1 MYVWYDA
8 RCLWFLVKKQA
19 QRQLPTAN
27 VKSTRIKQYVYH
39 ILRGTSISYV
49 YQQLLHTYNTYSRA
63 ATRCSCVFPRCS
75 SLARHVGA
83 VARCNA
89 AAHAGRVG
97 AVHAKGWAVG
107 FEIRPSCRMV
117 LDTAYLGPL
126 RYAGRVSGHKSIECS
141 Y

>member
-1 MYVWYDA
+1 MLFVCA
-8 RCLWFLVKKQA
+8 
-19 QRQLPTAN
+19 
-27 VKSTRIKQYVYH
+27 
-39 ILRGTSISYV
+39 
-49 YQQLLHTYNTYSRA
+49 
-63 ATRCSCVFPRCS
+63 PRCS
-75 SLARHVGA
+75 PLARHAGA

-126 RYAGRVSGHKSIECS
+126 RYAGRVSGHKSNASLSLFSLFEYQFDFDFVHS
-141 Y
+141 QV